1 MNTPVNYT
9 LSPVKK
15 YESWNCSIVK
25 TLDGKTAG
33 FVFESNRP
41 GMFSAIYQPRGRV
54 PGRSML
60 QIAERATK
68 EECAEIIMKTYV
80 NRYSRFLFI

>member
-1 MNTPVNYT
+1 MSSTEYT
-9 LSPVKK
+9 LSPVKN
-15 YESWNCSIVK
+15 YESWDCSIVK
-25 TLDGKTAG
+25 TAEGKTAG
-33 FVFESNRP
+33 FVFKSDHHD
-41 GMFSAIYQPRGRV
+41 GMFCAIYQPRGRV

-60 QIAERATK
+60 QIAERKSK

>member
-1 MNTPVNYT
+1 MSKNEYT
-9 LSPVKK
+9 LSPVKN
-15 YESWNCSIVK
+15 YESWDCSIVK
-25 TLDGKTAG
+25 TAEGKTAG
-33 FVFESNRP
+33 FVFKSDHHE
-41 GMFSAIYQPRGRV
+41 GMFCAIYQPRGRV

-60 QIAERATK
+60 QIAERSTK